1 MKKLLLIIPFLL
13 IVSSC
18 DETIGGYY
26 YDVNVVIWLKDKTTG
41 ADLLNPITPNAYNPM
56 IIRVFALS
64 DDGIKTEL
72 YNPNLD
78 SPRNFSIFPYDNNGV
93 TLNLFKLLPDIGTSK
108 KTEITK
114 TIIEWKEGISDTLTT
129 EITRNG
135 GYTITTKVWYKNE
148 VVFDTKS
155 TSVNNTSLPNIIRL
169 IAIEK

>member
-18 DETIGGYY
+18 DEAIRGYN
-26 YDVNVVIWLKDKTTG
+26 YDVKIVIWLKDKTTG
-41 ADLLNPITPNAYNPM
+41 ADLLNPITPNAYNPL
-56 IIRVFALS
+56 IIKVFALS

-72 YNPNLD
+72 YNPTLD
-78 SPRNFSIFPYDNNGV
+78 APRNFSIFPYDNNGV

-129 EITRNG
+129 EINRNG
-135 GYTITTKVWYKNE
+135 GSTTITKVWYKNK
-148 VVFDTKS
+148 VVFEMKNI
-155 TSVNNTSLPNIIRL
+155 SVNNTSLPFVERL
-169 IAIEK
+169 IEMKK